1 MKKLLAIIDAL
12 SIWTGKAASWLV
24 LIVVVFVVYE
34 VLMRYVFHLP
44 TLWVSESMVFGCGIT
59 YVLGAAW
66 ALQDNRHVKIDLIY
80 GRLTPRQRAII
91 DSITFIFFV
100 LYLSLFLWAT
110 AKYTWQSV
118 LVGETTGSAWDPPV
132 YPIKVAL
139 VVGVFLLLLQGIAKF
154 IRDLH
159 LAIKGGDEL

>member
-1 MKKLLAIIDAL
+1 MKKLLVIIDAL

-34 VLMRYVFHLP
+34 ILMRYVFRLP

-91 DSITFIFFV
+91 DSITFVFFV
-100 LYLSLFLWAT
+100 LYLSVFLWAT

-118 LVGETTGSAWDPPV
+118 LVRETTGSAWDPPV

-139 VVGVFLLLLQGIAKF
+139 VVGVLLLLLQGTAKF

-159 LAIKGGDEL
+159 LSIKGGDEL